1 MCDFLPCKLCFHLLK
16 EEFIINLLHVH
27 GILIK
32 LNTIPLID
40 GYLVK
45 EIPFKNPV
53 VAISTHINISDIDS
67 ILKYTTPIL
76 KVEGSSGIN
85 SLIVEVQ
92 M

>member
-1 MCDFLPCKLCFHLLK
+1 MQITSEDIITQIHSILKLLYITK
-16 EEFIINLLHVH
+16 TDN

-53 VAISTHINISDIDS
+53 VAIYTHINISDIDS

-85 SLIVEVQ
+85 SLNS
-92 M
+92 